1 MEGKKTGVVPA
12 PLSEADL
19 AWMQRELL
27 ADVSLSSSEGGV
39 ASPFDKRRVIL
50 RSPEEESRF
59 SYDSSGDES
68 EDGNLSSVSELSDC
82 AGIQRTLN
90 SETSFS
96 ESDCSQD
103 VSSVSLG
110 DVEISNTRSVCS
122 LCVRFFHS
130 EYVRARAQKSHEA
143 LVDSVPLKECCI
155 SYYDRWL

>member
-1 MEGKKTGVVPA
+1 MEGKKIGVVPA

-27 ADVSLSSSEGGV
+27 ADVSPSSSEGGV

-59 SYDSSGDES
+59 SYDSSGDEL
-68 EDGNLSSVSELSDC
+68 EDGNLSIVSELSDC
-82 AGIQRTLN
+82 ALIQRTLN
-90 SETSFS
+90 LETSFS
-96 ESDCSQD
+96 ESDCSLD
-103 VSSVSLG
+103 VSSASLG
-110 DVEISNTRSVCS
+110 SVEMSNTRSVCS

-130 EYVRARAQKSHEA
+130 EYVRARARKSKEA